1 MYGSSVA
8 VFQTAGRTSKQT
20 HPYQRLVQTILRP
33 NACYSKRPGNLPNL
47 ITHGRLEYSLT
58 YENDFT
64 VSNCYD
70 HHNDVSWRVGL
81 GRDAGRD
88 DFPFY
93 ITSHHITMNPQGDH
107 IPTPR
112 SDRNPFVHLRNSNK
126 GKKSSIACGARAK
139 RKSSV
144 ATFPDFTLLG
154 VFLQSGSSVPV
165 FSLFKGVFC

>member
-93 ITSHHITMNPQGDH
+93 ITSHHYES
-107 IPTPR
+107 PR
-112 SDRNPFVHLRNSNK
+112 RSYTHSSVGSKPLCAFAEQQK
-126 GKKSSIACGARAK
+126 GKKVEHSMRRACQKKIFGCD
-139 RKSSV
+139 
-144 ATFPDFTLLG
+144 FP
-154 VFLQSGSSVPV
+154 
-165 FSLFKGVFC
+165 

>member
-1 MYGSSVA
+1 M
-8 VFQTAGRTSKQT
+8 
-20 HPYQRLVQTILRP
+20 
-33 NACYSKRPGNLPNL
+33 
-47 ITHGRLEYSLT
+47 T
-58 YENDFT
+58 YEIDFT

-88 DFPFY
+88 DFLPF
-93 ITSHHITMNPQGDH
+93 TSHHITMNPQGDH
-107 IPTPR
+107 IPPPR
-112 SDRNPFVHLRNSNK
+112 SDRNTFVHLRNSKK
-126 GKKSSIACGARAK
+126 GKKKSSIACGARAK

-165 FSLFKGVFC
+165 FSLFKGAFCYSFYMVVARVGKIPAEGLFWRKWFVFVRLGRRFFLGDVDRAR